1 MAPPSFDA
9 LLATGMSEERALY
22 WTQEFVAAT
31 SGCLRQRTDY
41 YVAELAVAASQTRF
55 HAALLSRQAASAG
68 VYIDSERRARAAVHL
83 GMVRSSPRSS
93 AAPSA
98 SVSGSRAPSPSGN
111 ESGPSGVV
119 GVGSAV

>member
-55 HAALLSRQAASAG
+55 HAALLSRQASSAG
-68 VYIDSERRARAAVHL
+68 VYIDSKCRAHAAVHL
-83 GMVRSSPRSS
+83 GMVRLSPQAF
-93 AAPSA
+93 AAPFTSVFA
-98 SVSGSRAPSPSGN
+98 SHAPSPPEN
-111 ESGPSGVV
+111 EAGPSSVV
-119 GVGSAV
+119 GGGSVV